1 MEISSFKFDTPMLK
15 KLEFLE
21 NPNFNI
27 EGNLEVESNFE
38 IEIDKIDNFEAVV
51 TLNLSLNNKENLKE
65 QNPFFLNISMSSIF
79 NWEDVEDE
87 EVVDTLLSQNAPALI
102 IGFLRPI
109 VSNIT
114 NASVFPPYNIPFIDF
129 TK

>member
-1 MEISSFKFDTPMLK
+1 MLK

-51 TLNLSLNNKENLKE
+51 TLNLSLNNKENLKK

-87 EVVDTLLSQNAPALI
+87 EVVDNLLSQNAPALI